1 MTKTANHID
10 RLNNLI
16 AELLDVSKIQTGN
29 IEVHKSNFNFDKMV
43 AETVEAMELASVGPK
58 IVIRGSIGMDYFGD
72 ESHIV
77 QVVTNL
83 LSNAIK
89 YAPDS
94 REIVIHLSLV
104 SDYIKVSV
112 MDAGMGISYEDQK
125 RIFERFFRVGEIQ
138 QRYPGMGIGLYL
150 CDQIVKNHGGTLW
163 VDSEKGK
170 GSTFSFTLPLNKE
183 GNDE

>member
-1 MTKTANHID
+1 M
-10 RLNNLI
+10 
-16 AELLDVSKIQTGN
+16 Q
-29 IEVHKSNFNFDKMV
+29 
-43 AETVEAMELASVGPK
+43 LASVGPK
-58 IVIRGSIGMDYFGD
+58 IVIRGKIGIAYYGD
-72 ESHIV
+72 EPHIV
-77 QVVTNL
+77 QVITNL

-94 REIVIHLSLV
+94 EEVVVYLSLV

-112 MDAGMGISYEDQK
+112 MDSGMGISYENQK

-138 QRYPGMGIGLYL
+138 QRFPGMGIGLYL

-170 GSTFSFTLPLNKE
+170 GSTFSFTLPLKQK